1 MGLDSLLGH
10 VYITKGISD
19 VLAFGAGIAKGYC
32 NAQGI
37 DINPEI
43 LDKGLILGPLLIQ
56 VGVGAYYNGL
66 IEGIS
71 DEDNQN
77 YTPFVLKGGV
87 LGFGLGAL
95 EMGLGYCI
103 GYTFGGL
110 SK

>member
-1 MGLDSLLGH
+1 
-10 VYITKGISD
+10 
-19 VLAFGAGIAKGYC
+19 
-32 NAQGI
+32 
-37 DINPEI
+37 I

-71 DEDNQN
+71 DEDNEN
-77 YTPFVLKGGV
+77 YTPFVVNGGV

>member
-32 NAQGI
+32 SAQGI

-56 VGVGAYYNGL
+56 VGAGAYSGL

-77 YTPFVLKGGV
+77 YTPFVVKGGV
-87 LGFGLGAL
+87 LGLGLGAL